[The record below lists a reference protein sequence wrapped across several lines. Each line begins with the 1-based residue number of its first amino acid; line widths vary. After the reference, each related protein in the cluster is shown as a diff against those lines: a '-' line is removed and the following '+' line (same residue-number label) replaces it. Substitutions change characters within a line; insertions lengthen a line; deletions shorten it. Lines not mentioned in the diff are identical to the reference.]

1 MEVHEQP
8 EAAVEWLHAPAAA
21 LGGAAPLA
29 VSRDGPGLQRALALL
44 GRIEQGVFG

>member
-21 LGGAAPLA
+21 LGGATPLA